1 MKILNLSAYFLP
13 ERVSCTDLDLSV
25 LQGFANAGFTT
36 KVLTPVPGR
45 GVDEETRKQYQ
56 NAPDELRDGGKTIV
70 HRFRLMKEGK
80 NPLLRALRYLLS
92 NLRQYRLGKKETETD
107 LIFANSTPPTQGFLA
122 AKLKKKL
129 SRKTGREI
137 KFLYELQDIFPDS
150 LVNAGLAKEGGLLW
164 KIGRKIEDYTYRRAD
179 RIIVISE
186 GFKKNLLAKGVPE
199 EKIAIISNWADTE
212 SVEPI
217 SKEKNKLYDEFK
229 LPRDKFLAVYA
240 GNFGETQG
248 VGVILESAKILSDKP
263 IFFVLFGSGAKYEKI
278 CKEAE
283 ALSNVRVLPLLPKER
298 LSEVYSLG
306 DVGFITCKKGVGKAG
321 LPSKTWNL
329 LACNTPI
336 IASFDV
342 ESDLA
347 DTLRAAGCG
356 QIVEPENPQALANAL
371 LLAMEKN
378 EKPTCS
384 TRDFVKATVSKEIC
398 VGKYVDTVRKT
409 ACSGKKATD

>member
-13 ERVSCTDLDLSV
+13 ERVSCTDLDLSI

-36 KVLTPVPGR
+36 KLLTPVPGR
-45 GVDEETRKQYQ
+45 GVDEKTRKQYQ

-129 SRKTGREI
+129 SRKTGREV

-150 LVNAGLAKEGGLLW
+150 LLNAGLAKEGGLLW
-164 KIGRKIEDYTYRRAD
+164 KVGRKIEDYTYRHAD
-179 RIIVISE
+179 QIIVISE

-199 EKIAIISNWADTE
+199 EKLTVISNWADTA
-212 SVEPI
+212 SVAPVE
-217 SKEKNKLYDEFK
+217 KEKNRLYDEFD

-240 GNFGETQG
+240 GNFGESQG
-248 VGVILESAKILSDKP
+248 VNVILESAKILSDKP
-263 IFFVLFGSGAKYEKI
+263 IFFVLFGGGSQYDAI
-278 CKEAE
+278 HTAAE
-283 ALSNVRVLPLLPKER
+283 SLKNVKVLPLLPAER
-298 LSEVYSLG
+298 VPEVYSLG
-306 DVGFITCKKGVGKAG
+306 DVDLITCKKGVGSAG
-321 LPSKTWNL
+321 LPSKVWNIF
-329 LACNTPI
+329 ACNTPI
-336 IASFDV
+336 VASFDI

-371 LLAMEKN
+371 LLAMEKT

-398 VGKYVDTVRKT
+398 VGKYVEVVNKT
-409 ACSGKKATD
+409 AAKGAAV